1 MVRIAGLGE
10 GLTTSKFFTIADEM
24 SRSRPGASRHQ
35 VIQKGVSFAENR
47 LRAYCSAMPT
57 EEEEMSLTK
66 WRDLLGTEL
75 IIALEE
81 LAKNHKDGANKR
93 HQHYVENCFEQYW
106 TVIAR
111 ITGTMGKRT
120 ADWIP
125 FGLQSGIKPLV
136 VQEFL
141 AKQPE

>member
-1 MVRIAGLGE
+1 
-10 GLTTSKFFTIADEM
+10 M
-24 SRSRPGASRHQ
+24 SVAPRCIRHQ

-93 HQHYVENCFEQYW
+93 HQHYVENCAQQYW
-106 TVIAR
+106 TIIAR
-111 ITGTMGKRT
+111 ITGTMGGTR

-125 FGLQSGIKPLV
+125 FGLQPGNKALV

-141 AKQPE
+141 AKQRE